1 MIIASS
7 ESLEDDPSET
17 RWLRNIRSEAERMN
31 DLVIDLLELA
41 ASEYQPAEMKE
52 GESFEG
58 RFGLGLAI
66 AKNIVENHSGQ
77 ISAASPDV
85 KTMFRVTFKA

>member
-7 ESLEDDPSET
+7 EALEDDPSET

-52 GESFEG
+52 GDLSKAG
-58 RFGLGLAI
+58 
-66 AKNIVENHSGQ
+66 
-77 ISAASPDV
+77 SALV
-85 KTMFRVTFKA
+85 WR